1 MATTIENL
9 KKAIIGES
17 MAKRKYVLFAQKAIE
32 QNLEG
37 IAHLFYAVSFAE
49 SIHIKTHLKAL
60 SKISRSDKSFKDF
73 IKFDEEEIKRN
84 VGNTENNLIDAI
96 SGETFEFKKMYK
108 SFIKNAKKEDIYLAE
123 YSFDLARKAEIVHS
137 QLFKKYLEKLSKHE
151 IFQPIEIYVCSI
163 CGHVELRN
171 HPKICPIC
179 GHDEK
184 FFKKIDL
191 E

>member
-1 MATTIENL
+1 MSAVIENL

-17 MAKRKYVLFAQKAIE
+17 MAKRKYVLYSQKAKE
-32 QNLEG
+32 QNLTG

-49 SIHIKTHLKAL
+49 AIHIKTHLKAL
-60 SKISRSDKSFKDF
+60 SKINSSDKNFKDF
-73 IKFDEEEIKRN
+73 IKFDEEQIKKN
-84 VGNTENNLIDAI
+84 VGDTKDNLFEAI
-96 SGETFEFKKMYK
+96 NGETYEFKKMYK
-108 SFIKNAKKEDIYLAE
+108 SFIKNARKEDIFLAE

-137 QLFKKYLEKLSKHE
+137 RLFKKYLEKLGKHK
-151 IFQPIEIYVCSI
+151 IFPPIEIYVCSI

-171 HPKICPIC
+171 QPKICPIC
-179 GHDEK
+179 GHDQK

>member
-1 MATTIENL
+1 MSTVIENL

-17 MAKRKYVLFAQKAIE
+17 MAKRKYVLFAQKAKA
-32 QNLEG
+32 QDLLG
-37 IAHLFYAVSFAE
+37 IAQLFYAVSFAE
-49 SIHIKTHLKAL
+49 TIHIKTHLKAL
-60 SKISRSDKSFKDF
+60 SKISKSDINFKDS
-73 IKFDEEEIKRN
+73 IKFDEEEIIRN
-84 VGNTENNLIDAI
+84 VGDTKTNLIQAI

-137 QLFKKYLEKLSKHE
+137 RLFKKYLEKLSKHE

-163 CGHVELRN
+163 CGHVELRKQ
-171 HPKICPIC
+171 PKICPIC